1 MRRSRVTRTWLLL
14 GLLATTSC
22 STTATFLTRSRGN
35 AEARIIGG
43 DRQRLLLQLESGAE
57 LVVDRTDV
65 VDIDH
70 PGNVVALLG
79 GIVTFSGVTNLGVTA
94 VSCRSALSSRS
105 ERTCA
110 TVSRNTEARWR
121 QGSDSTT
128 VRGAWAPS
136 ATVRVN
142 EPPFGP
148 TVSPSFGHASASSFF
163 AKAAYVCSLSLK
175 ASPTALT
182 MLPV

>member
-1 MRRSRVTRTWLLL
+1 MPRRSARPVRRT
-14 GLLATTSC
+14 
-22 STTATFLTRSRGN
+22 SRTLSLWPARLDRFGWWVVSSGMHRGR
-35 AEARIIGG
+35 AEFT
-43 DRQRLLLQLESGAE
+43 Q
-57 LVVDRTDV
+57 
-65 VDIDH
+65 
-70 PGNVVALLG
+70 
-79 GIVTFSGVTNLGVTA
+79 
-94 VSCRSALSSRS
+94 SALSSSRS

-110 TVSRNTEARWR
+110 TVSRNTEDRWR
-121 QGSDSTT
+121 QGADSTT